1 MYCDRLTLV
10 YQYLEYMHFG
20 MLISKT
26 QHLWDMYCDSHTC
39 VTKIMV
45 HVLWEC
51 TLLTQYSWCMY
62 YGRLILI
69 TQYSL

>member
-39 VTKIMV
+39 VTKNHGTCTLGMHTFNTILMV
-45 HVLWEC
+45 HVL
-51 TLLTQYSWCMY
+51 
-62 YGRLILI
+62 
-69 TQYSL
+69 